1 MWQFPKGKILEGLK
15 DVYSAIDG
23 SDWMIASF
31 MLAPNERLSKR
42 TPIEAMKRGQI
53 AKVVEAAKLFGE
65 HGAV

>member
-1 MWQFPKGKILEGLK
+1 M
-15 DVYSAIDG
+15 YSAIDG